1 MIYDPALLEVRFV
14 RRYQRFF
21 AEFVTIDGQQR
32 IAHCANTGR
41 MTGLLEVGARAW
53 IRV

>member
-21 AEFVTIDGQQR
+21 AEFVTIDGQDLHARGFGISQSDLTNP
-32 IAHCANTGR
+32 IGVLAN
-41 MTGLLEVGARAW
+41 L
-53 IRV
+53 